1 MINVALVDDHV
12 AMRNGVR
19 SFIEANDHIRVIIE
33 ADNGIELIAVLEKI
47 KTLPNIVLLDIL
59 MPGMNGQDTI
69 DQVKARWPGIKFIV
83 YTFYAEIDRVLDMI
97 NRGACAYLNK
107 SSKPENLCK
116 AILAVEKQGYF
127 IGDLFKKE
135 YFNHKNISHKKG
147 AYYGKVTLTPREVQ
161 FIRLSATDY
170 NYKEIAMIMGISP
183 KTLENYRDNLLKKLD
198 LKSRV
203 SIAIYGVKN
212 GLVDFEEDQKT
223 KDDKDLAIK

>member
-1 MINVALVDDHV
+1 M
-12 AMRNGVR
+12 
-19 SFIEANDHIRVIIE
+19 
-33 ADNGIELIAVLEKI
+33 
-47 KTLPNIVLLDIL
+47 
-59 MPGMNGQDTI
+59 
-69 DQVKARWPGIKFIV
+69 
-83 YTFYAEIDRVLDMI
+83 
-97 NRGACAYLNK
+97 
-107 SSKPENLCK
+107 
-116 AILAVEKQGYF
+116 
-127 IGDLFKKE
+127 
-135 YFNHKNISHKKG
+135 
-147 AYYGKVTLTPREVQ
+147 Q